1 MTDSARVPVPLRTH
15 AENEN
20 KNKNAPNGPSA
31 RWRAQLRR
39 ATSLLPGPSDYRNL
53 RRTWKGDLLAGVTVG
68 IVALPLALGFGV
80 SSGLTAEQGLVTAI
94 IAGLLAAVFGGSNVQ
109 VSGPTGAMVVVL
121 VPIVASYGVAAV
133 ASVTLLAGLLVLA
146 AGVLRLGRV
155 VGIIPWPVIEGF
167 TLGIACIIFMQ
178 QIPLV
183 TSPVQS
189 APGEHSS
196 NALVAAFQAL
206 SAADPGYLLL
216 ALGAVAVVV
225 ACMLIAPRIHPSVP
239 GSLIGIAL
247 VTVLCAVLPGPLA
260 RIGTIPA
267 TLPSPSL
274 PALDPALLQVLLPAA
289 ATVAALAAIE
299 SLLSARVAA
308 GLADTGV
315 YDPDRELVGQGV
327 ASIGASLFGG
337 MPATGAIARTSV
349 NVRAGARSRLA
360 SVVHAL
366 VLLAVVY
373 VAAGPVGAIPLA
385 ALAGVLFMTAVRMV
399 HLATVRTIL
408 RSTRADS
415 LTFVVTAL
423 ITVSFDLI
431 AAVLIGVTLAAVF
444 ALRGISRS
452 SGVTLEPIR
461 SAQPQEGDEEILAVR
476 FDGQL
481 FFVSAERVFD
491 TVMAV
496 GPVSVVILRM
506 SALEAVDASG
516 AKILS
521 EIVRG
526 LERRG
531 ITVLLKGVQADHS
544 ELFRKVGVLRALRH
558 HKHLFVEFDAALEHA
573 RSHVRRDRDARRTEA
588 QEAPAADGPTARA
601 TSS

>member
-1 MTDSARVPVPLRTH
+1 MTSSARIPAPPRTQ
-15 AENEN
+15 AEN
-20 KNKNAPNGPSA
+20 APAAPSA
-31 RWRAQLRR
+31 RWRTSLRR
-39 ATSLLPGPSDYRNL
+39 ATSLLPGASDYRGL

-94 IAGLLAAVFGGSNVQ
+94 IAGLLAALFGGSNVQ

-121 VPIVASYGVAAV
+121 VPIVASYGAAAV

-146 AGVLRLGRV
+146 AGALRLGRV

-183 TSPVQS
+183 TSPVQA

-196 NALVAAFQAL
+196 NALVAASQAL

-225 ACMLIAPRIHPSVP
+225 ACMLIAPRIHPSIP

-274 PALDPALLQVLLPAA
+274 PALDPALLQALLPAA

-327 ASIGASLFGG
+327 ASVGASLFGG

-373 VAAGPVGAIPLA
+373 AASGPVGAIPLA

-431 AAVLIGVTLAAVF
+431 AAVLIGVTLAAIF

-531 ITVLLKGVQADHS
+531 ITVLLKGVQDDHS
-544 ELFRKVGVLRALRH
+544 ALFRKVGVLRALRH
-558 HKHLFVEFDAALEHA
+558 HEHLFVEFDAALEHA
-573 RSHVRRDRDARRTEA
+573 RSHVRRDRAARQLTKPR
-588 QEAPAADGPTARA
+588 EAPTSEDPTARA
-601 TSS
+601 ERR

>member
-1 MTDSARVPVPLRTH
+1 MTSSARIPAPPRTQ
-15 AENEN
+15 AEN
-20 KNKNAPNGPSA
+20 APAAPSA
-31 RWRAQLRR
+31 RWRTSLRR
-39 ATSLLPGPSDYRNL
+39 ATSLLPGASDYRGL

-80 SSGLTAEQGLVTAI
+80 SSGLTAEQGLITAI

-121 VPIVASYGVAAV
+121 VPIVASYGAAAV

-183 TSPVQS
+183 TSPVQA

-196 NALVAAFQAL
+196 NALVAAAQAL
-206 SAADPGYLLL
+206 SAADPGYLLQ

-327 ASIGASLFGG
+327 ASVGASLFGG

-373 VAAGPVGAIPLA
+373 AASGPVGAIPLA

-431 AAVLIGVTLAAVF
+431 AAVLIGVTLAAIF

-531 ITVLLKGVQADHS
+531 ITVLLKGVQDDHS
-544 ELFRKVGVLRALRH
+544 ALFRKVGVLRALRH
-558 HKHLFVEFDAALEHA
+558 QKHLFVQFDAALEHA
-573 RSHVRRDRDARRTEA
+573 RSHVRRDRAARQLTEPQA
-588 QEAPAADGPTARA
+588 APTSEEPTAR
-601 TSS
+601 TERR

>member
-1 MTDSARVPVPLRTH
+1 MTSSARIPAPPRTQT
-15 AENEN
+15 E
-20 KNKNAPNGPSA
+20 NAPATPSA
-31 RWRAQLRR
+31 RWRTQLRR
-39 ATSLLPGPSDYRNL
+39 ATSLLPGPSDYRDL
-53 RRTWKGDLLAGVTVG
+53 RRTWKGDLVAGVTVG

-121 VPIVASYGVAAV
+121 VPIVANYGAAAV

-183 TSPVQS
+183 TSPVQA
-189 APGEHSS
+189 APGELSS
-196 NALVAAFQAL
+196 NALVAAAQAL
-206 SAADPGYLLL
+206 SAADPGYLLQ

-225 ACMLIAPRIHPSVP
+225 TCMLIAPRIHPSVP
-239 GSLIGIAL
+239 GSLIGIVL

-373 VAAGPVGAIPLA
+373 AASGPVGAIPLA

-415 LTFVVTAL
+415 LTFVITAL

-431 AAVLIGVTLAAVF
+431 AAVLIGVTLAAIF

-531 ITVLLKGVQADHS
+531 ITVLLKGVQDDHS
-544 ELFRKVGVLRALRH
+544 ALFRKVGVLRALRH
-558 HKHLFVEFDAALEHA
+558 HNHLFVEFDAALEHA
-573 RSHVRRDRDARRTEA
+573 RSHVRRDRAARQPA
-588 QEAPAADGPTARA
+588 KSQEAPTPDGPTARA
-601 TSS
+601 TRS

>member
-1 MTDSARVPVPLRTH
+1 MTSPARIPPIPSSPDGASDASPATSTRLR
-15 AENEN
+15 A
-20 KNKNAPNGPSA
+20 S
-31 RWRAQLRR
+31 LRR
-39 ATSLLPGPSDYRNL
+39 AATLLPSPADYRTL

-94 IAGLLAAVFGGSNVQ
+94 IAGVLAAVFGGSNVQ

-121 VPIVASYGVAAV
+121 VPIVATYGVAAV
-133 ASVTLLAGLLVLA
+133 ATVTLLAGLLVLA

-155 VGIIPWPVIEGF
+155 VGVIPWPVIEGF
-167 TLGIACIIFMQ
+167 TLGIACIIFLQ

-183 TSPVQS
+183 TSPVQA

-206 SAADPGYLLL
+206 TAADPGYLLL

-225 ACMLIAPRIHPSVP
+225 ACMLIAPQIHPSIP
-239 GSLIGIAL
+239 GSLIGIAV
-247 VTVLCAVLPGPLA
+247 VTVLCAILPSSLA

-267 TLPSPSL
+267 TLPPPSL
-274 PALDPALLQVLLPAA
+274 PSLDPALLQVLLPAA

-385 ALAGVLFMTAVRMV
+385 ALAGVLFMTAARMI

-415 LTFVVTAL
+415 LTFAVTAL

-461 SAQPQEGDEEILAVR
+461 AAQPEVGDEEILAVR

-521 EIVRG
+521 ELVRG

-558 HKHLFVEFDAALEHA
+558 HKHLFVEFDDALEHA
-573 RSHVRRDRDARRTEA
+573 RSHVRRDRAARRTAA
-588 QEAPAADGPTARA
+588 QEAPAADGPSAHA
-601 TSS
+601 TTS

>member
-1 MTDSARVPVPLRTH
+1 
-15 AENEN
+15 
-20 KNKNAPNGPSA
+20 
-31 RWRAQLRR
+31 
-39 ATSLLPGPSDYRNL
+39 
-53 RRTWKGDLLAGVTVG
+53 
-68 IVALPLALGFGV
+68 
-80 SSGLTAEQGLVTAI
+80 
-94 IAGLLAAVFGGSNVQ
+94 
-109 VSGPTGAMVVVL
+109 
-121 VPIVASYGVAAV
+121 
-133 ASVTLLAGLLVLA
+133 
-146 AGVLRLGRV
+146 
-155 VGIIPWPVIEGF
+155 
-167 TLGIACIIFMQ
+167 
-178 QIPLV
+178 
-183 TSPVQS
+183 
-189 APGEHSS
+189 
-196 NALVAAFQAL
+196 
-206 SAADPGYLLL
+206 
-216 ALGAVAVVV
+216 
-225 ACMLIAPRIHPSVP
+225 MLIAPRIHPSVP
-239 GSLIGIAL
+239 GSLVGIAV

-431 AAVLIGVTLAAVF
+431 AAVLIGVTLAAIF

-461 SAQPQEGDEEILAVR
+461 SARPQERDDEILAVR

-516 AKILS
+516 AKFLS

-531 ITVLLKGVQADHS
+531 ITVLLKGVQDDHS
-544 ELFRKVGVLRALRH
+544 ALFRKVGVLRALRH
-558 HKHLFVEFDAALEHA
+558 HNHLFVEFDAALEHA
-573 RSHVRRDRDARRTEA
+573 RSHVRRDRAARQPA
-588 QEAPAADGPTARA
+588 KSQEAPTPDGPTARA
-601 TSS
+601 TRS

>member
-1 MTDSARVPVPLRTH
+1 MTSSARIPAPPRTQT
-15 AENEN
+15 E
-20 KNKNAPNGPSA
+20 NAPATPSA
-31 RWRAQLRR
+31 RWRTQLRR
-39 ATSLLPGPSDYRNL
+39 ATSLLPGPSDYRDL
-53 RRTWKGDLLAGVTVG
+53 RRTWKGDLVAGVTVG

-121 VPIVASYGVAAV
+121 VPIVASYGAAAV

-183 TSPVQS
+183 TSPVQA

-196 NALVAAFQAL
+196 NALVAAAQAL
-206 SAADPGYLLL
+206 SAADPGYLLQ

-327 ASIGASLFGG
+327 ASVGASLFGG

-373 VAAGPVGAIPLA
+373 AASGPVGAIPLA

-431 AAVLIGVTLAAVF
+431 AAVLIGVTLAAIF

-531 ITVLLKGVQADHS
+531 ITVLLKGVQDDHS

-558 HKHLFVEFDAALEHA
+558 QKHLFVQFDAALEHA
-573 RSHVRRDRDARRTEA
+573 RSHVRRDRAARQLTEPQA
-588 QEAPAADGPTARA
+588 APTSEEPTAR
-601 TSS
+601 TERR

>member
-1 MTDSARVPVPLRTH
+1 
-15 AENEN
+15 
-20 KNKNAPNGPSA
+20 
-31 RWRAQLRR
+31 
-39 ATSLLPGPSDYRNL
+39 
-53 RRTWKGDLLAGVTVG
+53 

-80 SSGLTAEQGLVTAI
+80 SSGLTAEQGLITAI

-121 VPIVASYGVAAV
+121 VPIVASYGAAAV

-183 TSPVQS
+183 TSPVQA

-196 NALVAAFQAL
+196 NALVAAAQAL
-206 SAADPGYLLL
+206 SAADPGYLLQ

-327 ASIGASLFGG
+327 ASVGASLFGG

-373 VAAGPVGAIPLA
+373 AASGPVGAIPLA

-431 AAVLIGVTLAAVF
+431 AAVLIGVTLAAIF

-531 ITVLLKGVQADHS
+531 ITVLLKGVQDDHS
-544 ELFRKVGVLRALRH
+544 ALFRKVGVLRALRH
-558 HKHLFVEFDAALEHA
+558 QKHLFVQFDAALEHA
-573 RSHVRRDRDARRTEA
+573 RSHVRRDRAARQLTEPQA
-588 QEAPAADGPTARA
+588 APTSEEPTAR
-601 TSS
+601 TERR

>member
-1 MTDSARVPVPLRTH
+1 MTSSARIPAPPRTQT
-15 AENEN
+15 E
-20 KNKNAPNGPSA
+20 NAPATPSA
-31 RWRAQLRR
+31 RWRTQLRR
-39 ATSLLPGPSDYRNL
+39 ATSLLPGPSDYRDL
-53 RRTWKGDLLAGVTVG
+53 RRTWKGDLVAGVTVG

-121 VPIVASYGVAAV
+121 VPIVANYGVAAV

-183 TSPVQS
+183 TSPVQA
-189 APGEHSS
+189 APGELSS

-239 GSLIGIAL
+239 GSLVGIAV

-327 ASIGASLFGG
+327 ASVGASLFGG

-373 VAAGPVGAIPLA
+373 AASGPVGAIPLA

-431 AAVLIGVTLAAVF
+431 AAVLIGVTLAAIF

-531 ITVLLKGVQADHS
+531 ITVLLKGVQDDHS
-544 ELFRKVGVLRALRH
+544 ALFRKVGVLRALRH
-558 HKHLFVEFDAALEHA
+558 QKHLFVQFDAALEHA
-573 RSHVRRDRDARRTEA
+573 RSHVRRDRAARQLTEPQA
-588 QEAPAADGPTARA
+588 APTSEEPTAR
-601 TSS
+601 TERR

>member
-1 MTDSARVPVPLRTH
+1 MTSSARIPTPPRTQPETR
-15 AENEN
+15 AENVP
-20 KNKNAPNGPSA
+20 AAPSA

-39 ATSLLPGPSDYRNL
+39 ATSLLPGPSDYRGL

-80 SSGLTAEQGLVTAI
+80 SSGLTAEQGLITAI

-121 VPIVASYGVAAV
+121 VPIVASHGVAAV
-133 ASVTLLAGLLVLA
+133 ASVTRLAGLLVLA

-183 TSPVQS
+183 TSPVQA

-196 NALVAAFQAL
+196 NALVAAVQAL

-225 ACMLIAPRIHPSVP
+225 ACMLIAPRIHPSIP
-239 GSLIGIAL
+239 GSLIGIAV

-274 PALDPALLQVLLPAA
+274 PTLDPALLQALLPAA

-299 SLLSARVAA
+299 SLLSAHVGA

-327 ASIGASLFGG
+327 ASIGTSLFGG

-373 VAAGPVGAIPLA
+373 AASGPVGAIPLA

-431 AAVLIGVTLAAVF
+431 AAVLIGVTLAAIF

-452 SGVTLEPIR
+452 SGVALEPIR

-531 ITVLLKGVQADHS
+531 ITVLLKGVQDGHS

-573 RSHVRRDRDARRTEA
+573 RSHVRRDRAALRQVEA
-588 QEAPAADGPTARA
+588 HEEATFDGPTARA
-601 TSS
+601 SRA